1 MALTIHLPQ
10 HIRNYIAR
18 QVAEGR
24 FESEEA
30 VIASAVEQVMDDTW
44 RWDEDD
50 ELLAAIAEY
59 ERDGGTL
66 VTDFEDYLQRLSREA
81 RDEFRTDL
89 EVSDDVKY

>member
-10 HIRNYIAR
+10 HIQDYIDR

-24 FESEEA
+24 FASQEA
-30 VIASAVEQVMDDTW
+30 VIANAVEQVMDDAW
-44 RWDEDD
+44 RWDEDE

-59 ERDGGTL
+59 ERDGGTV
-66 VTDFEDYLQRLSREA
+66 VTDFGEYLQRLSREA
-81 RDEFRTDL
+81 RDESRTDL